1 MYILDIIG
9 GKIMQIKSC
18 CLIVSNEIGEEEAYY
33 LAERLREEI
42 KKALQKGYTN
52 FISSFE
58 NTIDLIFADIVVE
71 LMNEFPHITLEAA
84 ISNSSKLENADF
96 LFNRLLNKCKTVG
109 VTSIEHDNCTAKRNR
124 LMVDFSQLIII
135 INNDNETN
143 DLIIYAKSLKKEII
157 II

>member
-1 MYILDIIG
+1 M
-9 GKIMQIKSC
+9 KSC
-18 CLIVSNEIGEEEAYY
+18 CMLASNEIGEDKAYY
-33 LAERLREEI
+33 IAEKLSGEI
-42 KKALQKGYTN
+42 KKALQEGYTN

-58 NTIDLIFADIVVE
+58 NTIDLVFADIVVE

-109 VTSIEHDNCTAKRNR
+109 VTSLDNDNCTAKRNH
-124 LMVDFSQLIII
+124 LMIDFSQLIII
-135 INNDNETN
+135 INSDTETA
-143 DLIIYAKSLKKEII
+143 DLINCAKINNKEII